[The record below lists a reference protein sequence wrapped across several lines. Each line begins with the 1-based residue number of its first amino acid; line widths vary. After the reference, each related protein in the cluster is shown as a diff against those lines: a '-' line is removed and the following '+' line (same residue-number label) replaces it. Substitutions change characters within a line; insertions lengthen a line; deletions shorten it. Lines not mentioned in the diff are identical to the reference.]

1 MDLCL
6 PENWNKNAAAVFRDD
21 LGPQAGVVRAAPPKP
36 RPATATTSTA
46 TTSTA
51 FVCGLRDWRL
61 RQMRPAPVL
70 RPSRAPAWVLAELA
84 R

>member
-36 RPATATTSTA
+36 RPVTSA
-46 TTSTA
+46 TSTA
-51 FVCGLRDWRL
+51 FVSGLRDWRL
-61 RQMRPAPVL
+61 RQTRPATVL
-70 RPSRAPAWVLAELA
+70 RPYRAPAWVLAELA

>member
-6 PENWNKNAAAVFRDD
+6 PENWNKNAAAMFRDD

-36 RPATATTSTA
+36 RPVTSATWS
-46 TTSTA
+46 A
-51 FVCGLRDWRL
+51 FVSGLRDWRL
-61 RQMRPAPVL
+61 RQTRPAPVL
-70 RPSRAPAWVLAELA
+70 RPYRAPAWVLAELA